1 MWEIKKT
8 TETLVMSSEQD
19 KKSESKSIDLAR
31 ELKAC
36 ELTDKWLENYNWINE
51 GK

>member
-1 MWEIKKT
+1 MKKQ
-8 TETLVMSSEQD
+8 VMSSESE
-19 KKSESKSIDLAR
+19 KKSKLKSIDLAR

-36 ELTDKWLENYNWINE
+36 ELTDRWLENYNWINE